1 MGMNAVVA
9 LLGLTF
15 SMISIKLMSIVENA
29 QVVVSAVGNRRRLAN
44 QAKNKNKVVV
54 MVMGA
59 RKLLVI
65 KIGIIF
71 FGKISTMIFAAETM
85 YPARVVEGATMAIMN
100 TVLVSNKITR
110 VAAKHSRNTAKRIK
124 TTYSRRRGTAKTP
137 LGS

>member
-29 QVVVSAVGNRRRLAN
+29 QVVVGVVDKRRRLVN
-44 QAKNKNKVVV
+44 QVVNKNKVVV

-65 KIGIIF
+65 KIGIVF
-71 FGKISTMIFAAETM
+71 FGKLSSIIFAAETM

-110 VAAKHSRNTAKRIK
+110 VAARHGRNTAKRIR
-124 TTYSRRRGTAKTP
+124 TTYSRKRAVKTA
-137 LGS
+137 SRS